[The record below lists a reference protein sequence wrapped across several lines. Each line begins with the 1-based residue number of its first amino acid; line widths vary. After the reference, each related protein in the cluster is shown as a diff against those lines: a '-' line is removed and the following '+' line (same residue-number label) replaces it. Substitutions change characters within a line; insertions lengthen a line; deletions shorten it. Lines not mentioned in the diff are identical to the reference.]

1 MKNLV
6 FIGIGGF
13 AGSVLR
19 YLVSVYFL
27 KAFGNLLP
35 YGTLA
40 VNLLGSLLIGLLAG
54 AFIKT
59 DNQPLQF
66 LLITGFCGGFTTF
79 STFSL
84 EGLKMLRDSQYLQ
97 YSLYISIS
105 VIFGILLCL
114 IGFWLSQ
121 KVFG

>member
-19 YLVSVYFL
+19 YLVSIYCL
-27 KAFGNLLP
+27 KVFGNLLP

-79 STFSL
+79 STLSL
-84 EGLKMLRDSQYLQ
+84 EGLKMLRDSQYL
-97 YSLYISIS
+97 LYGIYLSMS
-105 VIFGILLCL
+105 VIFGVLLCL
-114 IGFWLSQ
+114 TGFWLSQ
-121 KVFG
+121 KFFG